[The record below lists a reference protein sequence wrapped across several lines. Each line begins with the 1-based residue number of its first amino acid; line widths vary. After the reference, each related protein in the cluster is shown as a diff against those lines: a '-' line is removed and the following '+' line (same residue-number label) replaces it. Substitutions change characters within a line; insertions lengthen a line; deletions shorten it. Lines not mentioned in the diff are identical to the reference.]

1 MQPLL
6 TDVESELRGCQKHP
20 VQALEYGDQQQ
31 PGAAR
36 TSAAAIAPV
45 QNKKLPNNRVEE

>member
-1 MQPLL
+1 VQQLR
-6 TDVESELRGCQKHP
+6 TDVESERRGCQKHP
-20 VQALEYGDQQQ
+20 VQVLEYGGQQQ

-45 QNKKLPNNRVEE
+45 GNKEAAE